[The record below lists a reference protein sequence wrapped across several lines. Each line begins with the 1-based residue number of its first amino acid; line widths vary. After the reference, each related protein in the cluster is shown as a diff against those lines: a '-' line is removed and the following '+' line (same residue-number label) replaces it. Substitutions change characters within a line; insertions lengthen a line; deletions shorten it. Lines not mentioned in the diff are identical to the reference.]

1 MIDLTN
7 FQFLHPLWL
16 VLLPPLWW
24 LVWTYSRYP
33 RRQSMWDRICDRA
46 LLDKM
51 RTDPTGSNRNDRLA
65 WILAI
70 VLTLGTLSTA
80 GPSWRK
86 QSYPMLESTSARV
99 LALDLSRSMLTED
112 VRPQRFAHAVAAAKE
127 ILAADFDGETGLVV
141 FAGATFVVSPLST
154 DTATLLAF
162 IDALDPSTMPEDG
175 TRIDLAIRSARDL
188 LAASVAGRGQ
198 IIIVTAGASNNDAAL
213 PAALTAA
220 NEGNRIHVLA
230 IGTSAG
236 GPALDAAGSL
246 LRDTRGKVVLSKTN
260 FALLDRVAQAGKGGL
275 VTMTDSTGVG
285 DLLMSRLSANQLIES
300 DRADDS
306 SDRAAANDGAWLVLL
321 MLPLALLL
329 FRRNLIWMILLGV
342 LVPGDDKLHAQ
353 EWSLFWNHPEQ
364 LAFEAYQRGDYQTSY
379 ELSTNPLLQGSAY
392 YKSGQYQQALEMY
405 SKDESAQSIYN
416 LGNALALQQQFPEAV
431 LAYQK
436 ALKLNPQ
443 LGPARYNK
451 RLIELYLEQQYETVN
466 AQAGETD
473 ANETSGD
480 AELPDAEARIGVA
493 GQELTN
499 PADDQ
504 QSGPGLGASMQTG
517 QVDPFERFDGLEQE
531 MERFILPAQDA
542 GQLPD
547 AEQIERWIS
556 ALPETSTDLFRR
568 KFLRDFKRQ
577 RRQPR

>member
-1 MIDLTN
+1 MIELAN
-7 FQFLHPLWL
+7 FQFLNPLWL
-16 VLLPPLWW
+16 VLLPLLWW

-33 RRQSMWDRICDRA
+33 RRQSMWRRICDRA
-46 LLDKM
+46 LLDRM
-51 RTDPTGSNRNDRLA
+51 LVDAPGSNRNDRLA

-70 VLTLGTLSTA
+70 ILTIGTLSAA

-112 VRPQRFAHAVAAAKE
+112 VRPQRLAHAVAAAKE
-127 ILAADFDGETGLVV
+127 IISADFDGETGLVV
-141 FAGATFVVSPLST
+141 FAGAAFVVSPLST
-154 DTATLLAF
+154 DSATLLAF
-162 IDALDPSTMPEDG
+162 IDALDPGTMPEDG

-198 IIIVTAGASNNDAAL
+198 IIIVTAGASDNDAAL
-213 PAALTAA
+213 AAALTAA
-220 NEGNRIHVLA
+220 NEGHRIHVLA

-236 GPALDAAGSL
+236 GPALDAEGSL
-246 LRDTRGKVVLSKTN
+246 LRDTQGKVVLSKTN
-260 FALLDRVAQAGKGGL
+260 FALLDRVARAGKGGL
-275 VTMTDSTGVG
+275 VTMTGSSGVS

-329 FRRNLIWMILLGV
+329 FRKNLIWMILLGI
-342 LVPGDDKLHAQ
+342 LVPGDDELYAK
-353 EWSLFWNHPEQ
+353 EWNFFWNHPEQ
-364 LAFEAYQRGDYQTSY
+364 LAFEAYQQGDFKTSY

-392 YKSGQYQQALEMY
+392 YQSGQYQQALEMY

-416 LGNALALQQQFPEAV
+416 LGNTLVQQHQFAEAV

-436 ALKLNPQ
+436 ALELNPQ
-443 LGPARYNK
+443 LDPARYNK

-466 AQAGETD
+466 GQSGETD
-473 ANETSGD
+473 AGESSGD
-480 AELPDAEARIGVA
+480 ADLPDAEARIGVA

-504 QSGPGLGASMQTG
+504 QSGPGLGASMQAG

-531 MERFILPAQDA
+531 MERFALQALDA

-547 AEQIERWIS
+547 AEQAERWIN

-568 KFLRDFKRQ
+568 KFLRDFQRQ
-577 RRQPR
+577 KRQPR